1 MENDIESR
9 FTKPDERLRDY
20 VDSIWMLKNHSEKD
34 KDVVIVPD
42 SRVDL
47 FFSYSPSIPFNCILM
62 GLESEPTLLQLP
74 AKMLTFAISFN
85 LLAVEYILKLSVADI
100 INGYRQLP
108 QGFWGIAID
117 DLSDFDAFCKNVTS
131 KIEDQLMTPV
141 DNRKKILFDL
151 IYSSN
156 GSLPVKE
163 LSEKAFWSSRQIN
176 RYFTTQYGIS
186 LKAYCNI
193 VRFRASFQHIVN
205 GKLFPEQNFSD
216 QAHFIREIK
225 RLSGVKPKELHKN
238 QNGRFVQF
246 SSLKRK

>member
-1 MENDIESR
+1 MDNDIESR
-9 FTKPDERLRDY
+9 FTKPGQLLRDY

-42 SRVDL
+42 GRIDV
-47 FFSYSPSIPFNCILM
+47 FFSFSPAISFNCILM
-62 GLESEPTLLQLP
+62 GLESEPTALQLP
-74 AKMLTFAISFN
+74 AKMLTFAVSFN
-85 LLAVEYILKLSVADI
+85 LLAAEYILKRSVADLV
-100 INGYRQLP
+100 NSYCELP
-108 QGFWGIAID
+108 RGFWEIAID
-117 DLSDFDAFCKNVTS
+117 DLGDFDAFCK
-131 KIEDQLMTPV
+131 KISAKIQGQLTTEV
-141 DNRKKILFDL
+141 DNRKKSLFDL

-163 LSEKAFWSSRQIN
+163 LSEKVFWSSRQIN
-176 RYFTTQYGIS
+176 RYFTTQYGVS

-193 VRFRASFQHIVN
+193 VRFRASFQHIIE

-216 QAHFIREIK
+216 QPHFIKEIK
-225 RLSGVKPKELHKN
+225 KLSGVNPKELFKN